1 MSRKFILF
9 TVFILC
15 TGFAGEIYAQNA
27 EQTTQQLITA
37 LGKTKHKKKE
47 KKNFS
52 FETYIDVKSEAVVKN
67 NAADY
72 TGIYESSDAGYR
84 LELRVSPDGR
94 AEGNGFATDYR
105 NSERQNFTLRDGKI
119 EGALLTGT
127 LVYANGTTE
136 RLEAV
141 FNNRTTVEGKNPNE
155 IENRETKYGLGFIKS
170 YADSTNRVFLEF
182 KR

>member
-1 MSRKFILF
+1 MLRKFILV

-15 TGFAGEIYAQNA
+15 TGFAGEIFAQSVQ
-27 EQTTQQLITA
+27 QTTDDLITA
-37 LGKTKHKKKE
+37 LGKTKYKKKE

-52 FETYIDVKSEAVVKN
+52 FETYVDTKSEAVVKN

-94 AEGNGFATDYR
+94 AEGSGFDTNYM
-105 NSERQNFTLRDGKI
+105 NSEKQSFTLRDAKI
-119 EGALLTGT
+119 EGALLTAT
-127 LVYANGTTE
+127 KVYAGGATE
-136 RLEAV
+136 KLEAV

-155 IENRETKYGLGFIKS
+155 IKSRETKYGLGFIKF
-170 YADSTNRVFLEF
+170 YGDSTSRVFLES
-182 KR
+182 KP